1 MPQTAIITATET
13 EIRHRMGGE
22 IIYNLGLDFSVIPPT
37 PGGSGKIGI
46 SDNTGSYTF
55 YDTLT
60 LALASAVSGNT
71 IVFFANV
78 TETVSRTLAI
88 TINNLSINLNGY
100 TYSYSNTDTNDTI
113 TITGGIDFKIS
124 NGIIKRESGSTL
136 NAFQTLPIS
145 VKNNSANCTFDNVIF
160 ESQDN
165 GSTFYTTGGR
175 IYGGTFIQNGS

>member
-22 IIYNLGLDFSVIPPT
+22 IIYNLGLDFSPIPT

-60 LALASAVSGNT
+60 LALASAVPGDN
-71 IVFFANV
+71 IVFFTNV
-78 TETVSRTLAI
+78 TETLSRTLAI

-113 TITGGIDFKIS
+113 TITGGVDFKLS
-124 NGIIKRESGSTL
+124 NGIVKRESGTTL

-165 GSTFYTTGGR
+165 GEFMAVLLYRTER
-175 IYGGTFIQNGS
+175 QA